1 MPAKWQT
8 WMPRQIDAWHGSTFV
23 QFSDPAA
30 RSGYADLLDKQWQSD
45 DCTIPDD
52 AQELS
57 ELSGLGASLW
67 EIHGPRI
74 LKKFVLVEPGKRRNQ
89 VCYQLWL
96 EAKRVYESRQK
107 SALETNRKRT
117 ERAEAR
123 RLRHGDRAVTAT
135 PSLHRNRDTVEVQKQ
150 IPHPQPPLAAR
161 GLGSPIG
168 PSQVPTQ
175 PPRPADPARF
185 AAQAKENNG
194 RKSRNG
200 APGPREKKGDG
211 IGRRNS
217 GGGVD
222 VAQRPAAVDVV
233 NGAHQRNRRAS
244 AGEMK
249 AEILAYWAAQNPE
262 SPQCPWGAAA
272 DRAVDA
278 LRAGNVELSIEQ
290 FKGLLQARAASE
302 GINPAALPH
311 KWLRDLMQWSSGPL
325 DRYKHPLRT
334 ARHL

>member
-67 EIHGPRI
+67 EIHGPRV
-74 LKKFVLVEPGKRRNQ
+74 LKKFVLIEPGKRRNQ

-96 EAKRVYESRQK
+96 EAKRVYESRQN

-135 PSLHRNRDTVEVQKQ
+135 PSPHRNRDTVEVQKQ
-150 IPHPQPPLAAR
+150 IPHPQPPLTAR
-161 GLGSPIG
+161 GLESPIG
-168 PSQVPTQ
+168 PSQVSTQ
-175 PPRPADPARF
+175 PPRPAVIAGSS
-185 AAQAKENNG
+185 AQTKENNR

-200 APGPREKKGDG
+200 APGPREKKSDG
-211 IGRRNS
+211 IGRRDS

-222 VAQRPAAVDVV
+222 VAQRPTAVDVA
-233 NGAHQRNRRAS
+233 NGAHQRNRGAS

-249 AEILAYWAAQNPE
+249 RE
-262 SPQCPWGAAA
+262 S
-272 DRAVDA
+272 
-278 LRAGNVELSIEQ
+278 NT
-290 FKGLLQARAASE
+290 
-302 GINPAALPH
+302 
-311 KWLRDLMQWSSGPL
+311 
-325 DRYKHPLRT
+325 Y
-334 ARHL
+334 